1 MCAQPI
7 ATAKRTSMNTLLHQG
22 WSLLPFPLRKALK
35 TLRSGTAWSS
45 RAVDDQA
52 AAVPQVGKVNFGDLR
67 RTTPF
72 CANYGYS
79 RGNPVDRYY
88 IEGFL
93 ARHAADVHGRV
104 LEVGDH
110 TYTRR
115 FGGSRVTD
123 SDVLHVALAHDGVTI
138 VGNLETGENI
148 PADTFD
154 CFICTQTLNLI
165 YDLESALRHAYRCL
179 KPGGV
184 LLVTVA
190 AITPF
195 AREEQVDWNAYW
207 RLTSPVMRRLA
218 AVSLGAAANVV
229 VAGHGNVLAAASYL
243 FGLASSELTPAELDM
258 TDGGY
263 EVIVTLRAV
272 KP

>member
-1 MCAQPI
+1 
-7 ATAKRTSMNTLLHQG
+7 MNRLLHRG

-35 TLRSGTAWSS
+35 TLRSGTASSS

-123 SDVLHVALAHDGVTI
+123 SDVLHMRNAVQTQARRSSIGIISMTIIGRSIAWKFWRTHEPHLTYLA
-138 VGNLETGENI
+138 
-148 PADTFD
+148 
-154 CFICTQTLNLI
+154 
-165 YDLESALRHAYRCL
+165 
-179 KPGGV
+179 
-184 LLVTVA
+184 
-190 AITPF
+190 
-195 AREEQVDWNAYW
+195 
-207 RLTSPVMRRLA
+207 
-218 AVSLGAAANVV
+218 
-229 VAGHGNVLAAASYL
+229 
-243 FGLASSELTPAELDM
+243 
-258 TDGGY
+258 
-263 EVIVTLRAV
+263 
-272 KP
+272 